1 MDPMSALRQ
10 ETAPA
15 ARELDLVLAAR
26 ERGGHFRDE
35 LVDAYL
41 PLIRRAARAY
51 RGASVDRIELMQE
64 GVVGLLR
71 ALERFDETLGTPF
84 WAYASWWVRQ
94 AMQQLVAE
102 LSRPVVLSDR
112 AARELAQVRRAQR
125 RLGQVAGHEPGTAE
139 LSAETGLDPAQVERL
154 HAVGSR
160 ARALDERLPGEDGP
174 GETLGERLPDPYAE
188 DAYERAGWRLEAR
201 ALPTLLALLDDR
213 ERTVVCRRYGIGGTA
228 ETLQEIAETLRLS
241 AERVRQI
248 EHAALGKLHDRA
260 MSGPLSQTLAGP
272 T

>member
-1 MDPMSALRQ
+1 MSALRQ
-10 ETAPA
+10 ETAGP
-15 ARELDLVLAAR
+15 RGLGLVLAAR
-26 ERGGHFRDE
+26 ERGGHHRDE

-41 PLIRRAARAY
+41 PLIGRAARAY
-51 RGASVDRIELMQE
+51 RGASVDRLELMQE

-125 RLGQVAGHEPGTAE
+125 KLGQLGGHEPCTAE
-139 LSAETGLDPAQVERL
+139 LAAETGLDPAQVERL

-174 GETLGERLPDPYAE
+174 GETLGERLPDPIAE
-188 DAYERAGWRLEAR
+188 EAYERAGWRLEAR
-201 ALPTLLALLDDR
+201 ALPALLGTLDER
-213 ERTVVCRRYGIGGTA
+213 ERTVVVRRYGIGGPA
-228 ETLQEIAETLRLS
+228 ETLQEIACTLGLS

-248 EHAALGKLHDRA
+248 EHAALDRLSDRA
-260 MSGPLSQTLAGP
+260 ECGALSDLLAGP
-272 T
+272 TG